1 MAPLEETAFFAD
13 VPLEVEL
20 MLDRMTMTVREI
32 LELEEGS
39 LLRLTR
45 SAGENIDVYAV
56 DALLAYGEV
65 VVIES
70 AIGVRLTDFP
80 HEH

>member
-1 MAPLEETAFFAD
+1 MAPLEEIAFFAD
-13 VPLEVEL
+13 VPVEL
-20 MLDRMTMTVREI
+20 ELVLDRMTMTVREI

-45 SAGENIDVYAV
+45 SAGDNIDVYAS

-80 HEH
+80 HEQ

>member
-1 MAPLEETAFFAD
+1 MAPLEEIAFFAD

-20 MLDRMTMTVREI
+20 VLDRMTMTVREI

-39 LLRLTR
+39 LLRLSR
-45 SAGENIDVYAV
+45 SAGENIDVWAA
-56 DALLAYGEV
+56 DALLAFGEV